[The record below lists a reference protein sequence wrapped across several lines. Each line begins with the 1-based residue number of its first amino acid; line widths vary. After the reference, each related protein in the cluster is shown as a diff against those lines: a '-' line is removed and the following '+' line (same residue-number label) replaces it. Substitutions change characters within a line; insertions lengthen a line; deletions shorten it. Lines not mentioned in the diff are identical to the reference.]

1 MNNKKGF
8 TLVELIGIIIV
19 LGLLV
24 IIGVPSLLKTLK
36 KSETNEYDVF
46 KKNLYLS
53 AEAYLASNIDNISN
67 FSEVGDKVYIPLAL
81 LKEAELIESSLI
93 NPNSGKN
100 VSMYEL
106 IEVTILEDG
115 TYNYDFKY
123 KYNNGTLVYFNPDT
137 GKRCSAKDYENN
149 LANYDTTNTLSDGT
163 KSPTGLKSGCMK
175 WFVFN
180 DDVASDSLTMILD
193 HNTSGNVA
201 WSTNGSTMKEVV
213 ERLKLDTD
221 SWSETITLNKKIDNF
236 DYTGYKAR
244 LITADEVAKIT
255 GADQVL
261 QWASDKLYSS
271 TVTIGSNISDYY
283 LDGSFSSDSIWKTR
297 IVNATVKSKFAW
309 LYDNMYGCTDY
320 GCNVADNNSYQY
332 GDVNSNKYGYIYGY
346 WTSSL
351 EQKNGLNYAWEIHR
365 TSNVMLNATIDN
377 NIVQGLRPV
386 IEISKKVI

>member
-8 TLVELIGIIIV
+8 TLIELIGIIII

-24 IIGVPSLLKTLK
+24 IIGVPSLLKNLK
-36 KSETNEYDVF
+36 NSETNEYDVF
-46 KKNLYLS
+46 KNNLYLS
-53 AEAYLASNIDNISN
+53 AEAYLASNVDNISN

-149 LANYDTTNTLSDGT
+149 LANYDTTNILSDGT

-180 DDVASDSLTMILD
+180 DDVTSDSLTMMLD
-193 HNTSGNVA
+193 HNTTAKVA
-201 WSTNGSTMKEVV
+201 WNTSNDNTDGMNEIITALENDTNSWHESLT
-213 ERLKLDTD
+213 LD
-221 SWSETITLNKKIDNF
+221 SNNYYDNY

-244 LITADEVAKIT
+244 IITADEIAKIT
-255 GADQVL
+255 GADVAL
-261 QWASDKLYSS
+261 EWSSDKSYISNP
-271 TVTIGSNISDYY
+271 VIGETISYFY
-283 LDGSFSSDSIWKTR
+283 VDGAYGNDPFWQTQ
-297 IVNATVKSKFAW
+297 VANATNKSKYTW
-309 LYDNMYGCTDY
+309 LNNYISVCVSNGC
-320 GCNVADNNSYQY
+320 
-332 GDVNSNKYGYIYGY
+332 DVEDSSNWGY
-346 WTSSL
+346 WTSTPVVNN
-351 EQKNGLNYAWEIHR
+351 QIYAFHMGTNFLISAW
-365 TSNVMLNATIDN
+365 NIDVASTG
-377 NIVQGLRPV
+377 IRPV
-386 IEISKKVI
+386 IKVSKKVI

>member
-8 TLVELIGIIIV
+8 TLIELIGIIII

-24 IIGVPSLLKTLK
+24 IIGVPSLLKNLK
-36 KSETNEYDVF
+36 NSETNEYDVF
-46 KKNLYLS
+46 KNNLYLS
-53 AEAYLASNIDNISN
+53 AEAYLASNVDNISN

-149 LANYDTTNTLSDGT
+149 LANYDTTNILSDGT

-180 DDVASDSLTMILD
+180 DDVTSDSLTMMLD
-193 HNTSGNVA
+193 HNTTAKVA
-201 WSTNGSTMKEVV
+201 WNTSNDNTDGMNEIITALEN
-213 ERLKLDTD
+213 DTD
-221 SWSETITLNKKIDNF
+221 SWHESLTLDSNNYYDNY

-244 LITADEVAKIT
+244 IITADEIAKIT
-255 GADQVL
+255 GADVAL
-261 QWASDKLYSS
+261 EWSSDKEHTLNEP
-271 TVTIGSNISDYY
+271 VKGENISYFY
-283 LDGSFSSDSIWKTR
+283 FDGASGTDPLWRTQVANST
-297 IVNATVKSKFAW
+297 NKSKYTW
-309 LYDNMYGCTDY
+309 LNNYINECINLGCDI
-320 GCNVADNNSYQY
+320 N
-332 GDVNSNKYGYIYGY
+332 DVSNAGY
-346 WTSSL
+346 WTSTAVSN
-351 EQKNGLNYAWEIHR
+351 EKTMAYHVGNAIAIAWWY
-365 TSNVMLNATIDN
+365 IDRDDTG
-377 NIVQGLRPV
+377 IRPV
-386 IEISKKVI
+386 IKVSKKVI